1 MERRLPRQAANMM
14 IGFALLFIGL
24 NLLKGQMESVGAREL
39 FTSIFPEGWGLG
51 SNVLFM
57 LIGATLTALI
67 QSSSA
72 ATALTL
78 AAMVSGLIGLESAL
92 AMVLGENIGTTL
104 TANLAAVVGN
114 RTAKRV
120 ARIHF
125 LDQPVWGDV
134 DDLAHPGDGRSVDER
149 VRLSRVGGRSKRVC
163 AGHVPHDIQCAQ
175 WPSDG
180 LVH

>member
-1 MERRLPRQAANMM
+1 
-14 IGFALLFIGL
+14 
-24 NLLKGQMESVGAREL
+24 
-39 FTSIFPEGWGLG
+39 
-51 SNVLFM
+51 M

-125 LDQPVWGDV
+125 LINLFGAMWMIWLIPVMAEV
-134 DDLAHPGDGRSVDER
+134 LTNVFAA
-149 VRLSRVGGRSKRVC
+149 
-163 AGHVPHDIQCAQ
+163 AGLMTYATGMC
-175 WPSDG
+175 WPCSTR
-180 LVH
+180 HSMC